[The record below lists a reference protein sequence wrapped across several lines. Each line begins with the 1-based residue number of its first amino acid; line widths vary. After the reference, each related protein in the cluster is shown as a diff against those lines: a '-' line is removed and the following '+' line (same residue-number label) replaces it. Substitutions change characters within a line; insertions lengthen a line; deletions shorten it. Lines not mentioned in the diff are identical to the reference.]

1 MVTVVNV
8 RQRDG
13 QNGPFI
19 ALDLMGSVEMVQSQS
34 TGKFYATARKCSIPS
49 TFDEETAKRLI
60 GSKFPGSIKRVEC
73 DTYNYTV
80 EGGEI
85 IELNH
90 TYVYSP
96 EEETVLTTSPVVS
109 MRQVA

>member
-19 ALDLMGSVEMVQSQS
+19 ALDLMGSIEMVQSQG
-34 TGKFYATARKCSIPS
+34 TGRFYATARKCSIPS

-60 GSKFPGSIKRVEC
+60 GTQFPGAIKKVEC

-85 IELNH
+85 IQLNH

-96 EEETVLTTSPVVS
+96 EEENASTTTPVII
-109 MRQVA
+109 MRPAA